1 MLAAGDSKLPVAID
15 AVATAADIELRAR
28 RARTGAED
36 VSVARVQPALIVAG
50 VGIVRSLVLA
60 IGVRIELCTVAWV
73 ISLPALLAALP
84 LSTTGTL
91 RLPTMRISSWVFF
104 GIACPIGAVPL
115 CKVHGRVY
123 VNCER

>member
-50 VGIVRSLVLA
+50 VGIVRSLFWQLA
-60 IGVRIELCTVAWV
+60 
-73 ISLPALLAALP
+73 
-84 LSTTGTL
+84 
-91 RLPTMRISSWVFF
+91 F
-104 GIACPIGAVPL
+104 G
-115 CKVHGRVY
+115 
-123 VNCER
+123 